1 MADSSQPTPEEVV
14 RAFNAAWDT
23 DGFEKAYQDFFTDDV
38 VVTNPGM
45 PAWKGKEDVLA
56 RLGVYLKA
64 FRRPYAKV
72 DLHHI
77 AVNGNIVLTER
88 TEHNRSADGKDVYS
102 GDLMTRFKIEGD
114 KISEWAEYYDPTP
127 YQFGAAVPLIQ
138 LEWTQ

>member
-1 MADSSQPTPEEVV
+1 M
-14 RAFNAAWDT
+14 RAFYAAWDT
-23 DGFEKAYQDFFTDDV
+23 DGFEKAYRDFFTDDV
-38 VVTNPGM
+38 VVINPGM
-45 PAWKGKEDVLA
+45 PEWKGKEEVMQ

-77 AVNGNIVLTER
+77 ASNGNIVLTER
-88 TEHNRSADGKDVYS
+88 TEHNRSEDGKDVYT
-102 GDLMTRFKIEGD
+102 GNLMTRFKIEGD

-138 LEWTQ
+138 LEWIQ